1 MAGGGDSQSDPGL
14 AANPP
19 TLRGGQAGLLGR
31 SWAWPRSCELC
42 ASWGRRPLCS
52 ACVQRFAPADR
63 RCERCAIR
71 LATDDPV
78 CGDCLHQPPTF
89 DRALAA
95 VDYAWPWNQ
104 LLTRFK
110 FHAQPEL
117 AGLLA
122 ERMIDVID
130 RQGSLGVDLLVPIP
144 LSDQRLGERGYNQS
158 WELARRIGRRLRIAT
173 QADGLTRGRDT
184 PHQVGLLRSERAANL
199 RHSMWAAPASA
210 RMQGRRVALIDDVM
224 TTGATAEV
232 AAQAM
237 RAAGAEQVQVW
248 VLARTPRA

>member
-1 MAGGGDSQSDPGL
+1 MAGGGESQSDPEL
-14 AANPP
+14 AAHQP
-19 TLRGGQAGLLGR
+19 TPRGTRAWRVSR
-31 SWAWPRSCELC
+31 SLAWPRSCELC
-42 ASWGRRPLCS
+42 ASWSPHPLCKL
-52 ACVQRFAPADR
+52 CVERFARADR

-71 LATDDPV
+71 MATDEPV
-78 CGDCLHQPPTF
+78 CGACLHRAPTF

-130 RQGSLGVDLLVPIP
+130 RQGRRGADLLVPIP
-144 LSDQRLGERGYNQS
+144 LSDQRIGERGYNQS
-158 WELARRIGRRLRIAT
+158 WELARRIGRRLGIAT
-173 QADGLTRGRDT
+173 RADGLTRGRDT
-184 PHQVGLLRSERAANL
+184 PHQVGLHRTEREANL
-199 RHSMWAAPASA
+199 RHSMWVAPASA
-210 RMQGRRVALIDDVM
+210 TLQGRHVALIDDVM

-232 AAQAM
+232 AAQAI
-237 RAAGAEQVQVW
+237 RDRKSVV
-248 VLARTPRA
+248 